1 VVDGGR
7 QAALSTRVD
16 GMEKSVGELKD
27 GLIGLD
33 TKVDRGFAEFGR
45 ELRAAVATL
54 TAQLGQQQKPQ
65 WVVLIS
71 AAGLIVTVLAMFGRQ
86 ALDPVQSDLVRLN
99 ATIGGLVP
107 REEFVTVRR
116 RVEEHERR
124 VYEEHRRAIERLE
137 AENNALRERVP
148 R

>member
-1 VVDGGR
+1 MDGGR

-16 GMEKSVGELKD
+16 GLEKSVDDFRD
-27 GLIGLD
+27 GLIGLNK
-33 TKVDRGFAEFGR
+33 KVDHGFAEFGR
-45 ELRAAVATL
+45 ELREAVATL

-86 ALDPVQSDLVRLN
+86 ALDPVQSDLVRIN
-99 ATIGGLVP
+99 GTIGGLVP
-107 REEFVTVRR
+107 REEFVAVRR
-116 RVEEHERR
+116 RVEEGERR
-124 VYEEHRRAIERLE
+124 TYEEQRRAIERLE
-137 AENNALRERVP
+137 AENSTLRERVP